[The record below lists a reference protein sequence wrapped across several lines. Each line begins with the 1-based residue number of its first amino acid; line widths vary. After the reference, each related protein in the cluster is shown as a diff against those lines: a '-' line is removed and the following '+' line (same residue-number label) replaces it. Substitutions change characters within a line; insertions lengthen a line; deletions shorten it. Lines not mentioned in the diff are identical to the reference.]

1 MIPSP
6 RTDLRSQ
13 SLDLLRF
20 PLALFVVAVHVFSPF
35 PYIDTA
41 DMPVTDAIFR
51 FVAAFIKDQS
61 VPVYFF
67 IAGYVFF
74 LGVDMSIDAYAGKL
88 RRRCNSLL
96 MPYLVWNTVAIL
108 YMLKVFLPGISS
120 VSEFAGSGGLDL
132 SLSAFIE
139 SFRDDRFGI
148 APYDTGYTDG
158 TFPIDKPLWFVR
170 DLMIM
175 ALISPAIYTLYRLPS
190 RTATSVLA
198 AATLVWT
205 AHIPGLGHLAQL
217 LEAFVFFAWGGF
229 MSYHRRDMML
239 EFKRCFVTSMIL
251 YPLLATAVMI
261 LSPHR
266 PEAMMYVKSINIIV
280 GLFFFYNLSAWLVS
294 HKHLKASPFLASASF
309 FIYCGHFIILDPIA
323 RRVFGIISPQTD
335 LAAATAYIIIYV
347 LIIGILL
354 VTYALMRRFTPRL
367 LAPFTGGRV

>member
-74 LGVDMSIDAYAGKL
+74 LGVNMSIDAYAGKL

-139 SFRDDRFGI
+139 SFWDDRFGI
-148 APYDTGYTDG
+148 APYDIGYTDS

-190 RTATSVLA
+190 RTATAILA
-198 AATLVWT
+198 AVTLVWT

-239 EFKRCFVTSMIL
+239 EFKRCFVPSMIL

-335 LAAATAYIIIYV
+335 LAAATVYIIIYV

>member
-1 MIPSP
+1 
-6 RTDLRSQ
+6 
-13 SLDLLRF
+13 
-20 PLALFVVAVHVFSPF
+20 
-35 PYIDTA
+35 
-41 DMPVTDAIFR
+41 MPVTDAIFR

-74 LGVDMSIDAYAGKL
+74 LGVNMSIDAYAGKL

-139 SFRDDRFGI
+139 SFWDDRFGI

-190 RTATSVLA
+190 RTATAVLA

-239 EFKRCFVTSMIL
+239 EFKRCFVPSMIL

-261 LSPHR
+261 LSPYR
-266 PEAMMYVKSINIIV
+266 PEAMMYVKSINIIA

>member
-1 MIPSP
+1 MKPSP

-35 PYIDTA
+35 PYIDTV

-74 LGVDMSIDAYAGKL
+74 LGVNMSIDAYAGKL

-96 MPYLVWNTVAIL
+96 MPYLVWNTLAIL

-139 SFRDDRFGI
+139 SFWDDRFGI
-148 APYDTGYTDG
+148 APYDIGYTDG
-158 TFPIDKPLWFVR
+158 IFPIDKPLWFVR

-190 RTATSVLA
+190 RTATAVLA

-205 AHIPGLGHLAQL
+205 AHIPGLGHLAQF

-239 EFKRCFVTSMIL
+239 EFKRCFVPSMIL

-261 LSPHR
+261 LSPYR
-266 PEAMMYVKSINIIV
+266 PEAMMYVKSMNIIV